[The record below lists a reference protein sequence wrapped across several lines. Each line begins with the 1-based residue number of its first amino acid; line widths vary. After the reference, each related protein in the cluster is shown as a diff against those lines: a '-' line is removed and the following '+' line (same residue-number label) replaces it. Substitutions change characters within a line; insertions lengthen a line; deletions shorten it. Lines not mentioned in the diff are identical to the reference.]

1 MAESRRTSRRSLSQR
16 MGRPGANPFGLRR
29 IQRDASRR
37 GSINVPTSGGGLRD
51 LLESLD
57 EGPRRSRGGR
67 RTSPL
72 GRGEIESIEVGVA
85 LPERTRRRP
94 QLTARQRRIRA
105 RRRKERQAER
115 EARSEER
122 SPAASATKGERG
134 RGPLREGYSRDS
146 ARGPLRGRH
155 VDGAPASIA
164 RPPRR
169 RGPFRDFYES
179 GDDPSPRSVRRRR
192 GAGRTE
198 TLRRLARSGAPRRQ
212 SSRTRANQSQ
222 ILERR
227 APSRRSR
234 PEPRPERTSR
244 RNDFSYEG
252 ASNAGDRAFRR
263 LRDAFRSQVPTPIR
277 GRSTRSRRRPSRPAR
292 TRRAQPRV
300 SRRNDFSYEGAANA
314 GDRASRRLAGYFGR

>member
-1 MAESRRTSRRSLSQR
+1 MAESRRTSRRSLSRR
-16 MGRPGANPFGLRR
+16 MGRPGRNPF
-29 IQRDASRR
+29 SREVPM
-37 GSINVPTSGGGLRD
+37 GSSGLRD

-72 GRGEIESIEVGVA
+72 GRTEIEAIEVGVA

-105 RRRKERQAER
+105 RRRKERQARR
-115 EARSEER
+115 EARSEGRSEER
-122 SPAASATKGERG
+122 SSAAPATKGERG

-146 ARGPLRGRH
+146 ARGPLRGRF
-155 VDGAPASIA
+155 VGGAPASIA

-198 TLRRLARSGAPRRQ
+198 TLRSLPPTRSGMPRRT
-212 SSRTRANQSQ
+212 SRTRANQEQTLS
-222 ILERR
+222 RR
-227 APSRRSR
+227 PSRRTRTRSSEESSPRRTSR
-234 PEPRPERTSR
+234 TFSYERGSEVGDRAARRIMDVFRRQRPTPIRGRSLRTRRRPERTRTR
-244 RNDFSYEG
+244 RSTARGDYRRPYER
-252 ASNAGDRAFRR
+252 AADAGDRAFRR
-263 LRDAFRSQVPTPIR
+263 L
-277 GRSTRSRRRPSRPAR
+277 
-292 TRRAQPRV
+292 
-300 SRRNDFSYEGAANA
+300 
-314 GDRASRRLAGYFGR
+314 FGG